1 MTSDPL
7 NPTVEE
13 YDDFKDIPDT
23 QTFLNWG
30 RDLFILDTG
39 VTDVTGRTQV
49 EQDMI
54 KRAIMHMAWYLE
66 EDHAA
71 REDYFSGFNIE
82 RIGSYYY
89 SKAGL
94 NARTKGLEVVEIPA
108 YDYAVEY
115 FRRHSGDT
123 VYSDLWATTS
133 SEHVFAV
140 GSGEIGGYNEPWWPA
155 QVGLAL

>member
-23 QTFLNWG
+23 QTFLNWA
-30 RDLFILDTG
+30 RDLFTLDTG
-39 VTDVTGRTQV
+39 IADTGGLTPA
-49 EQDMI
+49 EKDMV
-54 KRAIMHMAWYLE
+54 KRAVMHMAWYLE
-66 EDHAA
+66 EDHASRA
-71 REDYFSGFNIE
+71 DYFSGFNIE

-94 NARTKGLEVVEIPA
+94 NARTKGLEVVSIPA

-115 FRRHSGDT
+115 FLRHAGT
-123 VYSDLWATTS
+123 TAYSDLWATTS
-133 SEHVFAV
+133 SEHVFTT
-140 GSGEIGGYNEPWWPA
+140 GSGEIGGYNLPQSWD
-155 QVGLAL
+155 QIGMSL